1 MAQYSPLTQVALL
14 KWANTFE
21 TRRKAESLQDLRD
34 GIILGQ
40 ILEQMLTPEF
50 HSSTL
55 VLNPQSDH
63 DNRQNLE
70 TVYRG
75 LARFLRTDNPL
86 LAPSPSEFRAIA
98 ENPTDNALC
107 EFLSAFLTAACM
119 GSLSRT
125 YVPNILT
132 LDGQT
137 QGEIARIINQ
147 KTELRSDREGKEDDE
162 PHAGHVD
169 ADIDIHALRD
179 PELMAEELE
188 QIKGKV
194 DILKKQN
201 ADLQSRLDKLLD
213 TREAMLHDLRVAQDE
228 LTTLKR
234 ARGSDASS
242 AIRDLRNEIRDKMT
256 EIDRLED
263 LLEKETMRSTRFEK
277 ENESLRVKADRL
289 KDFEDKVTVL
299 EHETK
304 QQQQLI
310 KGLEN
315 YKKKAQDLTTIQQR
329 NRALDEQ
336 ILQLEQELRSLDE
349 VKAQN
354 RKLQKE
360 VEEKVRVLTN
370 NEQEIIYTLQSKNV
384 LQDANEELKRRV
396 EYLDSKRQL
405 DESTIRELQEQLQL
419 GDIHQL
425 GSDSPGATTSK
436 FNLEQELETTSDPA
450 VALRLELAR
459 LKAENS
465 LLRNNM
471 TVASE
476 NDKLRSELDG
486 ASQKVEH
493 YRLQCMEALEKH
505 AVAQEQINALVD
517 HATGEGLV
525 AAIEAAMAAH
535 SHLHLLMPGCFRDQ
549 PFIKMRRDL
558 LNTTRDL
565 EQVRKGAQELERDAA
580 DRERE
585 LLRLKTDCMLQDSL
599 DDTDL
604 HADLA
609 NLGIAAVTVDAIG
622 EDQTAAL
629 AALKSSDEFIS
640 DSLRTELEATRKQLA
655 QKVFEL
661 DEMKEM
667 LMTALVSKDKVQ
679 RRLDDTLASATGQQ
693 PPPAQEEAAQP
704 KGKKEDAEKID
715 KLKAALRQKMEV
727 SLGPYPSIVSP
738 YMVSFWG
745 VGSKTTPEK
754 RVYERERRAK
764 KRFARSRANHPSL
777 PSLPEIQPFDAARSI
792 TSAADVFLLQQLEK
806 SEQEKYDLQRRLKA
820 AESGGA
826 YAAQKVRLHPR
837 DSTCVPTMYP
847 PESSSSIKCRA
858 ATNLPAD
865 GPGANHQEPATRKRH
880 DHHSLVRPHQPPAE
894 QPRGAAAAA
903 RRAPELAEQ
912 AEADGE
918 W

>member
-1 MAQYSPLTQVALL
+1 MAQYSPLTQAALL

-34 GIILGQ
+34 GIIFGQ
-40 ILEQMLTPEF
+40 ILEQMLAPEF
-50 HSSTL
+50 HSSSL

-70 TVYRG
+70 IVYRG

-147 KTELRSDREGKEDDE
+147 KTELRSDREGKEDEE
-162 PHAGHVD
+162 PHGSHAD
-169 ADIDIHALRD
+169 ADIHTLRD

-277 ENESLRVKADRL
+277 ENESLRSKADRV
-289 KDFEDKVTVL
+289 KDLEDKVTVL

-315 YKKKAQDLTTIQQR
+315 YKKKAQDLTAIQQR

-336 ILQLEQELRSLDE
+336 ILQLEQELRTLDE

-419 GDIHQL
+419 GDIPQP
-425 GSDSPGATTSK
+425 GSDSPGATASK

-476 NDKLRSELDG
+476 NEKLRSELDG

-493 YRLQCMEALEKH
+493 YRLQCMEAMEKH

-525 AAIEAAMAAH
+525 VAIKAAMAAH
-535 SHLHLLMPGCFRDQ
+535 SHLHLLTPGYLGMNPSSRCARTFS
-549 PFIKMRRDL
+549 
-558 LNTTRDL
+558 TR
-565 EQVRKGAQELERDAA
+565 QETSNKSAKAR
-580 DRERE
+580 
-585 LLRLKTDCMLQDSL
+585 
-599 DDTDL
+599 
-604 HADLA
+604 
-609 NLGIAAVTVDAIG
+609 
-622 EDQTAAL
+622 
-629 AALKSSDEFIS
+629 KSSS
-640 DSLRTELEATRKQLA
+640 ATPRT
-655 QKVFEL
+655 
-661 DEMKEM
+661 
-667 LMTALVSKDKVQ
+667 
-679 RRLDDTLASATGQQ
+679 ASASCSASRQIVCCKT
-693 PPPAQEEAAQP
+693 
-704 KGKKEDAEKID
+704 
-715 KLKAALRQKMEV
+715 LR
-727 SLGPYPSIVSP
+727 P
-738 YMVSFWG
+738 
-745 VGSKTTPEK
+745 
-754 RVYERERRAK
+754 
-764 KRFARSRANHPSL
+764 
-777 PSLPEIQPFDAARSI
+777 D
-792 TSAADVFLLQQLEK
+792 
-806 SEQEKYDLQRRLKA
+806 
-820 AESGGA
+820 
-826 YAAQKVRLHPR
+826 
-837 DSTCVPTMYP
+837 
-847 PESSSSIKCRA
+847 
-858 ATNLPAD
+858 
-865 GPGANHQEPATRKRH
+865 
-880 DHHSLVRPHQPPAE
+880 
-894 QPRGAAAAA
+894 
-903 RRAPELAEQ
+903 
-912 AEADGE
+912 
-918 W
+918 

>member
-1 MAQYSPLTQVALL
+1 MAQYAPLTQLALL

-21 TRRKAESLQDLRD
+21 TRRKADTLQDLRD

-50 HSSTL
+50 HCSSL

-70 TVYRG
+70 VVYRG

-125 YVPNILT
+125 YVPNIMK

-137 QGEIARIINQ
+137 QAEIAKIINQ
-147 KTELRSDREGKEDDE
+147 KTELRQHREKNAEEEPQGED
-162 PHAGHVD
+162 PNV
-169 ADIDIHALRD
+169 DIDIHAFRD

-188 QIKGKV
+188 QMKGKV

-213 TREAMLHDLRVAQDE
+213 TREAMLHDLRLAQDE

-242 AIRDLRNEIRDKMT
+242 AIRDLRNEIRDKMA

-277 ENESLRVKADRL
+277 ENDTLRGKAERL
-289 KDFEDKVTVL
+289 KDLEDKVTVL

-315 YKKKAQDLTTIQQR
+315 YKKKAQDLTVIQQR

-336 ILQLEQELRSLDE
+336 ILQLEQDLRGLDE

-354 RKLQKE
+354 RRLQKE
-360 VEEKVRVLTN
+360 IDEKVRVLTN

-384 LQDANEELKRRV
+384 LQDSNEELKRRV
-396 EYLDSKRQL
+396 EYLESKRQL
-405 DESTIRELQEQLQL
+405 DESTIRDLEEQLQL
-419 GDIHQL
+419 GDVPL
-425 GSDSPGATTSK
+425 PGTDSPGASGAK
-436 FNLEQELETTSDPA
+436 FNLEQELETTADPA
-450 VALRLELAR
+450 VALRLELQR

-476 NDKLRSELDG
+476 NERLRSELDSAG
-486 ASQKVEH
+486 QKVEY
-493 YRLQCMEALEKH
+493 YRLKCTEAMEKQ
-505 AVAQEQINALVD
+505 AVAQEQITALVN
-517 HATGEGLV
+517 HATSEQLV
-525 AAIEAAMAAH
+525 AGIQAALAV
-535 SHLHLLMPGCFRDQ
+535 SSDLSVLIPGYFRDEA
-549 PFIKMRRDL
+549 FINMRRDL
-558 LNTTRDL
+558 VSATHDL
-565 EQVRKGAQELERDAA
+565 EQLRKRAQELERDAA

-585 LLRLKTDCMLQDSL
+585 LLRLKTDCMLRDYADQV
-599 DDTDL
+599 DL
-604 HADLA
+604 QMDLA
-609 NLGIAAVTVDAIG
+609 DMGISTAVDAIG
-622 EDQTAAL
+622 QEQTTAL
-629 AALKSSDEFIS
+629 AALKSSDELIS
-640 DSLRTELEATRKQLA
+640 ESLRTELEATRKQLA

-661 DEMKEM
+661 DEMKEQ
-667 LMTALVSKDKVQ
+667 LMGALVSKDKVQ
-679 RRLDDTLASATGQQ
+679 RRLDDTLASAAGQQ
-693 PPPAQEEAAQP
+693 LESPPQEEATQP
-704 KGKKEDAEKID
+704 KGKKEDAEKIE

-727 SLGPYPSIVSP
+727 SHDPNPRIDSPYLVSFLGDGLKKVVSP
-738 YMVSFWG
+738 E
-745 VGSKTTPEK
+745 T
-754 RVYERERRAK
+754 R
-764 KRFARSRANHPSL
+764 
-777 PSLPEIQPFDAARSI
+777 
-792 TSAADVFLLQQLEK
+792 K
-806 SEQEKYDLQRRLKA
+806 SEQRRSVKGKKWFA
-820 AESGGA
+820 
-826 YAAQKVRLHPR
+826 RLLGK
-837 DSTCVPTMYP
+837 
-847 PESSSSIKCRA
+847 SS
-858 ATNLPAD
+858 
-865 GPGANHQEPATRKRH
+865 
-880 DHHSLVRPHQPPAE
+880 
-894 QPRGAAAAA
+894 
-903 RRAPELAEQ
+903 
-912 AEADGE
+912 
-918 W
+918 